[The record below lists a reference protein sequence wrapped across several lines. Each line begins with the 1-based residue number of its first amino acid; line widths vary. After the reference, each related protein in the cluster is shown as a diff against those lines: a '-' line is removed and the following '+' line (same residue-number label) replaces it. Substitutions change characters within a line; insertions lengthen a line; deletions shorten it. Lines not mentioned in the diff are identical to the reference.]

1 MISQVI
7 QYKNLDE
14 KYKSAFNPG
23 EIDPERMVYVIKD
36 NSGHVKSITTSV
48 LASIQKVQAK

>member
-14 KYKSAFNPG
+14 KYKSVFNPG

-36 NSGHVKSITTSV
+36 NSGTVKSITTSV